1 MSTSTKCTWIMSTVS
16 TRFTLIILISTRYTS
31 VEKEELLYHSSTMV
45 AEIGGTLSLFLGVS
59 FMTIWDGFIWSKKC
73 PCLFKAW
80 LDNWNWTRV
89 KQKAGNINSQALQ

>member
-1 MSTSTKCTWIMSTVS
+1 MSTVS

-59 FMTIWDGFIWSKKC
+59 FMTIWDGINGVIALGKVLSK
-73 PCLFKAW
+73 
-80 LDNWNWTRV
+80 T
-89 KQKAGNINSQALQ
+89 